1 MTNKRMMDLEWDD
14 TRAIW
19 AAGKVDIPTRRDD
32 DCIHLLSD
40 LKLAAGMF
48 AEVTRIAVADRE
60 REWSPDDG
68 ARLCRQLLDILCQID
83 DTAFSRMVRASNV
96 ALDPLVAQ
104 TISNLVH
111 LESALKNS
119 PKPPKA
125 RKRKH
130 EIDDFLIIR
139 LADIFRR
146 ETGRRPSVTTEWDT
160 SERRGDFVDFVME
173 FTRRMLPE
181 HSLQINGRIIQRAL
195 KRGRN
200 WDDPD
205 SLGN

>member
-1 MTNKRMMDLEWDD
+1 MIDNNKHDPEWDD
-14 TRAIW
+14 ARAIW

-32 DCIHLLSD
+32 DRIHLLSD

-68 ARLCRQLLDILCQID
+68 ARLCRQLLEILCQID

-96 ALDPLVAQ
+96 ALEPLVEQ
-104 TISNLVH
+104 TTVNLAL
-111 LESALKNS
+111 LESILENT

-130 EIDDFLIIR
+130 IDDDILIIR

-173 FTRRMLPE
+173 FTKRMLPE
-181 HSLQINGRIIQRAL
+181 HSLQINGRIIQQAL

>member
-1 MTNKRMMDLEWDD
+1 MIDNNKHDPEWDD
-14 TRAIW
+14 ARAIW
-19 AAGKVDIPTRRDD
+19 AAGKVDIPARQDD

-40 LKLAAGMF
+40 LKLAAGIF
-48 AEVTRIAVADRE
+48 AEVKRVTVADQE
-60 REWSPDDG
+60 RKWSPDDG
-68 ARLCRQLLDILCQID
+68 GRLCGQLLEILCQID
-83 DTAFSRMVRASNV
+83 DTAFIRMARASNV

-111 LESALKNS
+111 LKSLLKKV

-181 HSLQINGRIIQRAL
+181 HSLQINGRVIQRAL